1 MKTTVRSIGI
11 DFDTEVDSF
20 FDDSSLSGNET
31 PRLVIVMGGP
41 ASGKTT
47 HRKARY
53 ATGYVVVDAA
63 EVFLLLAKGRYLDFP
78 DALEQEMEFVGS
90 SVAARAVK
98 ERRHIV
104 TELIG
109 ADYAA
114 TVELIEAIRS
124 KGYQICV
131 EGIQCDADEAQ
142 RRNLA
147 RGDDNISCYFAEPFQ
162 RRWLLEAARKQA
174 APQDGLGGK
183 NRELHGKPEVR

>member
-1 MKTTVRSIGI
+1 MKTNVRAIRI

-20 FDDSSLSGNET
+20 FDDSSLPGDET

-53 ATGYVVVDAA
+53 ATGYVLVDAA
-63 EVFLLLAKGRYLDFP
+63 EVFLRLAKGWDLDFP

-90 SVAARAVK
+90 SVAARAVT

-114 TVELIEAIRS
+114 TVELIETMRS

-131 EGIQCDADEAQ
+131 DGINCEVEVAQ
-142 RRNLA
+142 QRNLA
-147 RGDDNISCYFAEPFQ
+147 RGENNISCYFAEPFQ
-162 RRWLLEAARKQA
+162 RRWLLQA
-174 APQDGLGGK
+174 SSGFMDSIQ
-183 NRELHGKPEVR
+183 